1 MNDFEPSFP
10 VDDQP
15 VGIYIH
21 IPFCRKRCNY
31 CAFVTNLHDPEL
43 EQPYVESVIQEMT
56 LWRQM
61 GPEAESLQCKGAE
74 TVYFGGGTPSL
85 IGPDLLIRLLQTCRE
100 TLGVAEG
107 SEISLE
113 VNPATV
119 ETARLRELRESG
131 FNRASL
137 GVQSLEDHELALM
150 GRLHSAKDAIRAFE
164 DLRAAGFENV
174 SVDLIAGYPG
184 QSRDSIRSTLER
196 VVELEPEHL
205 SVYLLERKEGTILD
219 RQIRRG
225 DVLPIDEDL
234 AADMYEEFCACASA
248 AGYVQYEISNF
259 ARQGKFCRHN
269 LKYWQDEVYLGF
281 GAGAHS
287 MTGRTRYANVEDL
300 EQYEKS
306 VKSGKFPIASLTQM
320 TPESRFKDA
329 LIMGLRLVEG
339 LNLSVLGK
347 RYGVDARSF
356 VLETVGDLVD
366 AGLVALNGDRVFL
379 TPRGRLLSN
388 IVFSRWI

>member
-1 MNDFEPSFP
+1 MKEFDASFP

-31 CAFVTNLHDPEL
+31 CAFVTNPHNPAL
-43 EQPYVESVIQEMT
+43 EKRYAESVIQEMS

-61 GPEAESLQCKGAE
+61 GPEAQSLQCKGAD

-85 IGPDLLIRLLQTCRE
+85 IGSDLLIRLLITCRE
-100 TLGVAEG
+100 TIGVAEE

-113 VNPATV
+113 INPAT
-119 ETARLRELRESG
+119 ADLASLRELRRSG

-137 GVQSLEDHELALM
+137 GVQSLQDRELALM

-164 DLRAAGFENV
+164 DLRAAGFDNV

-184 QSRDSIRSTLER
+184 QSPDSIRTTLER
-196 VVELEPEHL
+196 VVELGPDHL
-205 SVYLLERKEGTILD
+205 SVYLLELKEGTELD
-219 RQIRRG
+219 KQIRRG
-225 DVLPIDEDL
+225 DVPPIDEDL
-234 AADMYEEFCACASA
+234 AADMYEEFCSCAST

-259 ARQGKFCRHN
+259 AGQGKVCRHN
-269 LKYWQDEVYLGF
+269 LKYWQDEIYLGF
-281 GAGAHS
+281 GAGAHG
-287 MTGRTRYANVEDL
+287 MTGRTRYANIEDL
-300 EQYEKS
+300 AEYKNS
-306 VKSGKFPIASLTQM
+306 VKSGRLPLASLTQM
-320 TPESRFKDA
+320 RPETRFKDA

-339 LNLSVLGK
+339 LNLSVLGE
-347 RYGVDARSF
+347 RYGVEARSF
-356 VLETVGDLVD
+356 VLETIGDLLE
-366 AGLVALNGDRVFL
+366 AGLLALNGDRVSL